1 MNSQSNLTQFLK
13 DSESY
18 KTIPIVETI
27 KVDTLSP
34 IQIVEKLK
42 QDIVYLLESKDES
55 SSWSRYSFIGLHP
68 FLTLHDDQNKYVAR
82 DAAGQEVMQKQ
93 ELKNCWIG

>member
-1 MNSQSNLTQFLK
+1 MKSQSNLTQFLR
-13 DSESY
+13 DSQFY
-18 KTIPIVETI
+18 KTILIVETI
-27 KVDTLSP
+27 TVDTLSP

-68 FLTLHDDQNKYVAR
+68 FNIT
-82 DAAGQEVMQKQ
+82 
-93 ELKNCWIG
+93 